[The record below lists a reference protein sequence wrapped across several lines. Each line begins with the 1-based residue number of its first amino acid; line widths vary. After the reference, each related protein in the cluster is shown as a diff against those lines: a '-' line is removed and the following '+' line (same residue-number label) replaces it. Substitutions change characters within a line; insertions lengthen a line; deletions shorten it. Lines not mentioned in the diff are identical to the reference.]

1 MSQTPAKIC
10 ILGGGFGG
18 LYTALRLSNLP
29 WGRNQQPEITLV
41 DARDRFVFSP
51 LLYEL
56 VTGELQS
63 WEVAPPYEELLEDT
77 TIRFRQ
83 TAVAD
88 INIDTKQ
95 VRLEDGGLLDYDR
108 LVLAMGG
115 ETPMDRVP
123 GAAEFA
129 IPFRTISDAYQLA
142 DRLRQLE
149 ASDTD
154 KIRVAIVGAGYS
166 GIELAC
172 KLADKLGDRGR
183 VRVIEV
189 GDQILRSSSTHNRDA
204 ATKALE
210 ERGVWTDLETS
221 VESVAAGSMSL
232 LYKGVVDTIPVDLVL
247 WTIGTRM
254 NEVVKNL
261 PLKQNERG
269 QILVTPT
276 LQVVDHPE
284 IFAIGDLA
292 DCKDAEGQQVP
303 ATAQAAFQQSDYTG
317 WNLWASLSDRPLL
330 PFRYQYFG
338 EMMTLG
344 IHDATLT
351 GLGIQLEG
359 TAAHLIRRL
368 AYLNRMPTLKHQLR
382 VGFNW
387 ITRPIISAIAQ
398 MGE

>member
-29 WGRNQQPEITLV
+29 WERNEPPEITLV

-88 INIDTKQ
+88 INTETKQ
-95 VRLEDGGLLDYDR
+95 VRLADGGLLDYDR

-154 KIRVAIVGAGYS
+154 KIRVAVVGAGYS

-221 VESVAAGSMSL
+221 VESVGAGSISL

-269 QILVTPT
+269 QILVTST
-276 LQVVDHPE
+276 LQVVNHPE

-292 DCKDAEGQQVP
+292 DCKDADGQQVP